1 MKTERTRKSGGGTP
15 FALPLG
21 SVGPAPVEPSA
32 TIARFEGWLIT
43 TAGLRDRFRYR
54 YVEDSRSTHYVHN
67 LERRAQHGESEVVRW
82 ADATVA
88 SYARTIAGLRTTAQ
102 SDETAFQHV
111 PCESDLAEL
120 VGKSRHEWA
129 MARREASRANGA
141 LAHRRQAQREATQK
155 IAELEVE
162 LESVL
167 IDAED
172 LRQQWKVTFGHRVA
186 RYTRARTGWLGLK
199 ASETPNFPDYTN
211 VPNPI
216 RTNQL
221 VTADIQETQK

>member
-1 MKTERTRKSGGGTP
+1 M
-15 FALPLG
+15 
-21 SVGPAPVEPSA
+21 
-32 TIARFEGWLIT
+32 
-43 TAGLRDRFRYR
+43 
-54 YVEDSRSTHYVHN
+54 
-67 LERRAQHGESEVVRW
+67 VRW